1 MAWQLAVAGTVTLDD
16 VTTPAGRRR
25 DQRGGSAVY
34 FALAASRFALVHLA
48 GTVESGDGAE
58 VRALLGSLP
67 IDLEGLESSALPT
80 FRWRAVHD
88 FERWVT
94 ADEETEEGAYGAWRP
109 RLSPAAAAAEVLFVG
124 SMRPGL
130 QLAILGQSQAR
141 FIGADSMTV
150 FIGAV
155 GDEVRRVAESADI
168 LFLNRAELSA
178 LTGEGEDRWQRAA
191 LSLCGRGRLRAVVVK
206 AGPLGAACVSAG
218 DVLEME
224 AHPVRQVVDP
234 TGAGDALAGGFL
246 GACARAE
253 RDDAG
258 FFPEALG
265 AGIRCAADAIGT
277 FGTAGLL
284 IAPAGAQPEQ
294 VVRSGDQ

>member
-1 MAWQLAVAGTVTLDD
+1 LAWELAVAGTVTLDD

-34 FALAASRFALVHLA
+34 FALAASRFAPVHLA
-48 GTVESGDGAE
+48 GIVEAGDGGA
-58 VRALLGSLP
+58 VRALLRSVP
-67 IDLEGLESSALPT
+67 IDLEGLEGSELPT

-94 ADEETEEGAYGAWRP
+94 AEEETEEGAYAGWRP
-109 RLSPAAAAAEVLFVG
+109 RLPPAAASAEVLFVG
-124 SMRPGL
+124 SMRPSL
-130 QLAILGQSQAR
+130 QLSILEQSRGR

-150 FIGAV
+150 FIGSD
-155 GDEVRRVAESADI
+155 GDEVGRVAESADI

-178 LTGEGEDRWQRAA
+178 LTGEAEDAWQRAA
-191 LSLCGRGRLRAVVVK
+191 RSLCGRGRLRAVVVK

-253 RDDAG
+253 RDDEG
-258 FFPEALG
+258 FFAEALG
-265 AGIRCAADAIGT
+265 AGIRCAADAIST

-284 IAPAGAQPEQ
+284 HAPAGAPDERRA
-294 VVRSGDQ
+294 RSGDQ